1 MEPQIILY
9 YRVKTKPPKSQ
20 KIKGWINQ
28 GIISNNWEE
37 TYDRYIK
44 TLYCEKCDC
53 KLVKPKLVVSGDRPD
68 KRIVPW
74 LDEYTNQDAIMI
86 RSDDVLT
93 FVEPITDLL
102 DYYVTIT

>member
-1 MEPQIILY
+1 MKNVKILILKNEQVVISEVVSVMQEIGEP
-9 YRVKTKPPKSQ
+9 
-20 KIKGWINQ
+20 
-28 GIISNNWEE
+28 
-37 TYDRYIK
+37 
-44 TLYCEKCDC
+44 DC
-53 KLVKPKLVVSGDRPD
+53 KLVKPKLVVPGDRPD

>member
-1 MEPQIILY
+1 MKHVQILILKNEKVVISEVVSVMQEIGEP
-9 YRVKTKPPKSQ
+9 
-20 KIKGWINQ
+20 
-28 GIISNNWEE
+28 
-37 TYDRYIK
+37 
-44 TLYCEKCDC
+44 DC
-53 KLVKPKLVVSGDRPD
+53 KLIKPKLVVSGDRPD

-93 FVEPITDLL
+93 FVEPTTDLL

>member
-1 MEPQIILY
+1 MKNVQILILKNEQVVISEVISVMQEIGEP
-9 YRVKTKPPKSQ
+9 
-20 KIKGWINQ
+20 
-28 GIISNNWEE
+28 
-37 TYDRYIK
+37 
-44 TLYCEKCDC
+44 DC
-53 KLVKPKLVVSGDRPD
+53 KLIKPKLVVSGDRPD

>member
-1 MEPQIILY
+1 MKNVQILIFKNEQVVISEVVSVMQEIGEP
-9 YRVKTKPPKSQ
+9 
-20 KIKGWINQ
+20 
-28 GIISNNWEE
+28 
-37 TYDRYIK
+37 
-44 TLYCEKCDC
+44 DC
-53 KLVKPKLVVSGDRPD
+53 KLVKPKLVVPGDRPD

>member
-1 MEPQIILY
+1 MKNVQILILKNEQVLISEVISVMQEIGEP
-9 YRVKTKPPKSQ
+9 
-20 KIKGWINQ
+20 
-28 GIISNNWEE
+28 
-37 TYDRYIK
+37 
-44 TLYCEKCDC
+44 DC

>member
-1 MEPQIILY
+1 MKNVQILILKNEQVVISEVVSVMQEIGEP
-9 YRVKTKPPKSQ
+9 
-20 KIKGWINQ
+20 
-28 GIISNNWEE
+28 
-37 TYDRYIK
+37 
-44 TLYCEKCDC
+44 DC

-93 FVEPITDLL
+93 FVEPTTDLL

>member
-1 MEPQIILY
+1 MKNVQILILKNEQVVISEVISVMQEIGEP
-9 YRVKTKPPKSQ
+9 
-20 KIKGWINQ
+20 
-28 GIISNNWEE
+28 
-37 TYDRYIK
+37 
-44 TLYCEKCDC
+44 DC
-53 KLVKPKLVVSGDRPD
+53 KLIKPKLVVSGDRPD

-93 FVEPITDLL
+93 FVEPTTDLL

>member
-1 MEPQIILY
+1 MKNVQILIFKNEQVVISEVVSVMQEIGEP
-9 YRVKTKPPKSQ
+9 
-20 KIKGWINQ
+20 
-28 GIISNNWEE
+28 
-37 TYDRYIK
+37 
-44 TLYCEKCDC
+44 DC

-74 LDEYTNQDAIMI
+74 LDEYTDQDAVMI

-93 FVEPITDLL
+93 FVEPTTDLL

>member
-1 MEPQIILY
+1 MKNVQILIFKNEQVVISEVVSVMQEIGEP
-9 YRVKTKPPKSQ
+9 
-20 KIKGWINQ
+20 
-28 GIISNNWEE
+28 
-37 TYDRYIK
+37 
-44 TLYCEKCDC
+44 DC

>member
-1 MEPQIILY
+1 MKNVQILILKNEQVVISEVISVTQEIGEP
-9 YRVKTKPPKSQ
+9 
-20 KIKGWINQ
+20 
-28 GIISNNWEE
+28 
-37 TYDRYIK
+37 
-44 TLYCEKCDC
+44 DC

-93 FVEPITDLL
+93 FVEPTTDLL

>member
-1 MEPQIILY
+1 MKNVQILILKNEQVVISEVVSVMQEIGEP
-9 YRVKTKPPKSQ
+9 
-20 KIKGWINQ
+20 
-28 GIISNNWEE
+28 
-37 TYDRYIK
+37 
-44 TLYCEKCDC
+44 DC
-53 KLVKPKLVVSGDRPD
+53 KLVKPKLVVPGDRPD

>member
-1 MEPQIILY
+1 MKKVQILILKTEQVLISEVVSVMQEIGEP
-9 YRVKTKPPKSQ
+9 
-20 KIKGWINQ
+20 
-28 GIISNNWEE
+28 
-37 TYDRYIK
+37 
-44 TLYCEKCDC
+44 DC
-53 KLVKPKLVVSGDRPD
+53 KLIKPKLVVSGDRPD

-93 FVEPITDLL
+93 FVEPTTDLL

>member
-1 MEPQIILY
+1 MKNVQILIFKNEQVVISEVISVMQEIGEP
-9 YRVKTKPPKSQ
+9 
-20 KIKGWINQ
+20 
-28 GIISNNWEE
+28 
-37 TYDRYIK
+37 
-44 TLYCEKCDC
+44 DC
-53 KLVKPKLVVSGDRPD
+53 KLIKPKLVVSGDRPD

-93 FVEPITDLL
+93 FVEPTTDLL

>member
-1 MEPQIILY
+1 MKNVQILIFKNEQVVISEVVSVMQEIGEP
-9 YRVKTKPPKSQ
+9 
-20 KIKGWINQ
+20 
-28 GIISNNWEE
+28 
-37 TYDRYIK
+37 
-44 TLYCEKCDC
+44 DC

-74 LDEYTNQDAIMI
+74 LDEYTDQDAIMI

-93 FVEPITDLL
+93 FVEPTTDLL